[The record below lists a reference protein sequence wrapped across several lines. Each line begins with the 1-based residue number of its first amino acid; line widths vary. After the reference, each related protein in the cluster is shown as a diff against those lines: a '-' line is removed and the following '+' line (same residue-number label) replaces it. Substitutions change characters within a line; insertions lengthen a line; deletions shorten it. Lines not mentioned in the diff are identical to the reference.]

1 MQGPTENHLFV
12 MWAPCW
18 NIFII
23 IIIIIYI
30 FCLFSQKI

>member
-12 MWAPCW
+12 MWAPCQ

-23 IIIIIYI
+23 IIIIII
-30 FCLFSQKI
+30 IIIM